1 MVKPFPADDP
11 VMISLKLRLVTTR
24 DYIARWKLALLYAFP
39 IANSLWLGLLRGP
52 QKKSQDQKPD
62 HHGTISGRKAKNN
75 PTNPLTIGI
84 EGPQRAKK
92 QSASAEAMGKIVL
105 GAIFRFFLA
114 YLKKK
119 QYLCSR
125 KGFLKMKLKEIKQAI
140 GSLAEVSGDDEL
152 DICHL
157 LTDSRQLGAEP
168 GHTLFFAIR
177 TAQND
182 GAKYIPELREK
193 GVQAFVTGDS
203 IAALQALAA
212 HVREQFHGTVI
223 GITGSN
229 GKTVVKEWLYQLL
242 KDDYTVIRSPKSYNS
257 QIGVPLSV
265 WGLEPHLTSPQGE
278 EHPLLRRGTGRG
290 LLAIFEAGI
299 SQPGEMERLEP
310 MIRPTIGV
318 ITYIGHEHDENFSS
332 LEQKREE
339 KMKLF
344 VHSEQIIEDPTHQN
358 VRTCA
363 AVMRALGYDEEVIA
377 ERILHQTHETVL
389 KVNLSAL
396 VDNVRYFRSLLK
408 PETKLT
414 CMVKAFAYGAGSVE
428 VSRALQ
434 KANDSFVHRTSS
446 NGTLVDYL
454 AVAVADEGVE
464 LRKAG
469 ITLPIIIMDPEVA
482 AMDLILENNL
492 EPNVYSHQSLKTV
505 IAAAEA
511 KGLENVPIH
520 IKIDSGM
527 HRLGFY
533 KEDIPWLIGKLQQTK
548 AVRVASV
555 FSHLAGSDEAQFD
568 DFTLQQ
574 IRYFDDCAEELKN
587 GLSDVAGLSA
597 ERSILK
603 HILNSAGIERFTDYQ
618 FDMCRLGIGLYGFSF
633 AGARLR
639 NVCSLET
646 TILSVK
652 TVQAGETIGYG
663 RHTKL
668 DEDRVIAVIPIGY
681 ADGFD
686 RRFSNYGGEVYIRG
700 KRCPVVGNVCM
711 DQAMIDVTGTDAR
724 PGDPVEIFGEH
735 VTLQELADKL
745 GTITYEILTSV
756 SRRVQR
762 LYFYE

>member
-1 MVKPFPADDP
+1 MHSQKF
-11 VMISLKLRLVTTR
+11 R
-24 DYIARWKLALLYAFP
+24 D
-39 IANSLWLGLLRGP
+39 
-52 QKKSQDQKPD
+52 
-62 HHGTISGRKAKNN
+62 
-75 PTNPLTIGI
+75 
-84 EGPQRAKK
+84 
-92 QSASAEAMGKIVL
+92 
-105 GAIFRFFLA
+105 
-114 YLKKK
+114 
-119 QYLCSR
+119 
-125 KGFLKMKLKEIKQAI
+125 MKLSEIRKVI
-140 GSLAEVSGDDEL
+140 GNRLRVVGNEDL
-152 DICHL
+152 DIRRL
-157 LTDSRQLGAEP
+157 LIDSRELKSEWQPDEV
-168 GHTLFFAIR
+168 LFFAIK
-177 TAQND
+177 TAKND
-182 GAKYIPELREK
+182 GAKYIPELEAK
-193 GVQAFVTGDS
+193 GVKAFVTEDAIG
-203 IAALQALAA
+203 ALQDLAA
-212 HVREQFHGTVI
+212 YVRTQFNGTVI

-265 WGLEPHLTSPQGE
+265 WQLAGIKNQESGIKTI
-278 EHPLLRRGTGRG
+278 
-290 LLAIFEAGI
+290 AIFEAGI
-299 SQPGEMERLEP
+299 SQPGEMEKLERI
-310 MIRPTIGV
+310 IRPTIGV
-318 ITYIGHEHDENFSS
+318 ITYIGHEHDENFAS
-332 LEQKREE
+332 LEAKRAE

-344 VHSEQIIEDPTHQN
+344 VHSERVIEDPTHQN

-363 AVMRALGYDEEVIA
+363 AVMRALGYDEETIA
-377 ERILHQTHETVL
+377 SRILQQTHEKVL

-428 VSRALQ
+428 VSKALQ
-434 KANDSFVHRTSS
+434 AS
-446 NGTLVDYL
+446 GLVDYL

-464 LRKAG
+464 LRRAG

-505 IAAAEA
+505 IAAADA
-511 KGLENVPIH
+511 KGLEHVPIH

-533 KEDIPWLIGKLQQTK
+533 KEDIPWLVDRLTHQN
-548 AVRVASV
+548 AVQVRSV

-574 IRYFDDCAEELKN
+574 IQYFDACAEELKK
-587 GLSDVAGLSA
+587 GLGD
-597 ERSILK
+597 ERSKGLGILK
-603 HILNSAGIERFTDYQ
+603 HICNSAGIERFSQYQ

-633 AGARLR
+633 VGAKLR
-639 NVCSLET
+639 NVCTLET

-652 TVQAGETIGYG
+652 TVKAGEAIGYG
-663 RHTKL
+663 RLTRL
-668 DEDRVIAVIPIGY
+668 NEDRVIAVIPIGY

-686 RRFSNYGGEVYIRG
+686 RRFSNYGGEVWVRG

-711 DQAMIDVTGTDAR
+711 DQAMVDVTGADAR
-724 PGDPVEIFGEH
+724 PGDIVEVFGDRLPLE
-735 VTLQELADKL
+735 ELANKL

-762 LYFYE
+762 IYFYE

>member
-1 MVKPFPADDP
+1 
-11 VMISLKLRLVTTR
+11 
-24 DYIARWKLALLYAFP
+24 
-39 IANSLWLGLLRGP
+39 
-52 QKKSQDQKPD
+52 
-62 HHGTISGRKAKNN
+62 
-75 PTNPLTIGI
+75 
-84 EGPQRAKK
+84 
-92 QSASAEAMGKIVL
+92 
-105 GAIFRFFLA
+105 
-114 YLKKK
+114 
-119 QYLCSR
+119 
-125 KGFLKMKLKEIKQAI
+125 MKLSEIKSVI
-140 GSLAEVSGDDEL
+140 GDRLQVTGDEDL
-152 DICHL
+152 DIRYL
-157 LTDSRQLGAEP
+157 LTDSRLLGNEP
-168 GHTLFFAIR
+168 EATLFFAIK
-177 TAQND
+177 TAKND
-182 GAKYIPELREK
+182 GAKYIPELQAK
-193 GVQAFVTGDS
+193 GVRAFVTDD
-203 IAALQALAA
+203 AVQALQDLAA
-212 HVREQFHGTVI
+212 YVRAQFTGTVI

-265 WGLEPHLTSPQGE
+265 WQLQPLLTSPQGE

-290 LLAIFEAGI
+290 YLAIFEAGI
-299 SQPGEMERLEP
+299 SQPGEMEKLERI
-310 MIRPTIGV
+310 IRPTIGV
-318 ITYIGHEHDENFSS
+318 ITYIGHEHDENFAS
-332 LEQKREE
+332 LEQKRAE

-344 VHSEQIIEDPTHQN
+344 VHAEQVIEDPTHQN

-363 AVMRALGYDEEVIA
+363 AVMRALGYDEETIA

-408 PETKLT
+408 PTTKLT

-428 VSRALQ
+428 VSKALQ
-434 KANDSFVHRTSS
+434 SS
-446 NGTLVDYL
+446 GLVDYL

-520 IKIDSGM
+520 VKIDSGM

-533 KEDIPWLIGKLQQTK
+533 KEDMPWLIDRLTHQK
-548 AVRVASV
+548 AVRVASI

-568 DFTLQQ
+568 DFTMEQ
-574 IRYFDDCAEELKN
+574 IKYFDSCAEELIK
-587 GLSDVAGLSA
+587 A
-597 ERSILK
+597 ERLKVKGERTPILK
-603 HILNSAGIERFTDYQ
+603 HILNSAGIERFTPFQ

-633 AGARLR
+633 AGAQLR
-639 NVCSLET
+639 NVCTLET

-652 TVQAGETIGYG
+652 TVKAGETIGYG
-663 RHTKL
+663 RHTTL
-668 DEDRVIAVIPIGY
+668 NEDRVIAVIPIGY

-686 RRFSNYGGEVYIRG
+686 RRFSNYGGEVWVRG

-711 DQAMIDVTGTDAR
+711 DQAMIDVTGADAR
-724 PGDPVEIFGEH
+724 PGDIVEVFGEH
-735 VTLQELADKL
+735 MPLEELADKL

>member
-1 MVKPFPADDP
+1 
-11 VMISLKLRLVTTR
+11 
-24 DYIARWKLALLYAFP
+24 
-39 IANSLWLGLLRGP
+39 
-52 QKKSQDQKPD
+52 
-62 HHGTISGRKAKNN
+62 
-75 PTNPLTIGI
+75 
-84 EGPQRAKK
+84 
-92 QSASAEAMGKIVL
+92 
-105 GAIFRFFLA
+105 
-114 YLKKK
+114 
-119 QYLCSR
+119 
-125 KGFLKMKLKEIKQAI
+125 MKLSEIRKVI
-140 GSLAEVSGDDEL
+140 GNRLRVVGNEDL
-152 DICHL
+152 DIRHL
-157 LTDSRQLGAEP
+157 LIDSRELKSEWRP
-168 GHTLFFAIR
+168 DEVLFFAIK
-177 TAQND
+177 TAKND
-182 GAKYIPELREK
+182 GAKYIPELEAK
-193 GVQAFVTGDS
+193 GVKAFVTEDAIG
-203 IAALQALAA
+203 ALQDLAA
-212 HVREQFHGTVI
+212 YVRTQFNGTVI

-265 WGLEPHLTSPQGE
+265 WQLAGIKKQESGIKTI
-278 EHPLLRRGTGRG
+278 
-290 LLAIFEAGI
+290 AIFEAGI
-299 SQPGEMERLEP
+299 SQPGEMEKLERI
-310 MIRPTIGV
+310 IRPTIGV
-318 ITYIGHEHDENFSS
+318 ITYIGHEHDENFAS
-332 LEQKREE
+332 LEAKRAE

-344 VHSEQIIEDPTHQN
+344 VHSERVIEDPTHQN

-363 AVMRALGYDEEVIA
+363 AVMRALGYDEETIA
-377 ERILHQTHETVL
+377 SRILQQTHETVL

-428 VSRALQ
+428 VSKALQ
-434 KANDSFVHRTSS
+434 AS
-446 NGTLVDYL
+446 GLVDYL

-464 LRKAG
+464 LRRAG

-505 IAAAEA
+505 IAAADA
-511 KGLENVPIH
+511 KGLEHVPIH

-533 KEDIPWLIGKLQQTK
+533 KEDIPWLVDRLTHQN
-548 AVRVASV
+548 AVQVRSV

-574 IRYFDDCAEELKN
+574 IQYFDACAEELKK
-587 GLSDVAGLSA
+587 GLGD
-597 ERSILK
+597 ERSKGLGILK
-603 HILNSAGIERFTDYQ
+603 HICNTAGIERFSQYQ

-633 AGARLR
+633 VGAKLR
-639 NVCSLET
+639 NVCTLET

-652 TVQAGETIGYG
+652 TVKAGETIGYG
-663 RHTKL
+663 RHTRL
-668 DEDRVIAVIPIGY
+668 NEDRVIAVIPIGY

-686 RRFSNYGGEVYIRG
+686 RRFSNYGGEVWVRG

-711 DQAMIDVTGTDAR
+711 DQAMVDVTGADAR
-724 PGDPVEIFGEH
+724 PGDIVEVFGDRLPLE
-735 VTLQELADKL
+735 ELANKL

-762 LYFYE
+762 IYFYE

>member
-1 MVKPFPADDP
+1 
-11 VMISLKLRLVTTR
+11 
-24 DYIARWKLALLYAFP
+24 
-39 IANSLWLGLLRGP
+39 
-52 QKKSQDQKPD
+52 
-62 HHGTISGRKAKNN
+62 
-75 PTNPLTIGI
+75 
-84 EGPQRAKK
+84 
-92 QSASAEAMGKIVL
+92 
-105 GAIFRFFLA
+105 
-114 YLKKK
+114 
-119 QYLCSR
+119 
-125 KGFLKMKLKEIKQAI
+125 MKLSEIKKAI
-140 GSLAEVSGDDEL
+140 GSIAQVSGEDEQE
-152 DICHL
+152 IRYL
-157 LTDSRQLGAEP
+157 LTDSRELATEAEQ
-168 GHTLFFAIR
+168 TLFFAIK
-177 TAQND
+177 TAKND
-182 GAKYIPELREK
+182 GANYIPELQAK
-193 GVQAFVTGDS
+193 GVKAFVTGDAL
-203 IAALQALAA
+203 AALQALAA
-212 HVREQFHGTVI
+212 YVRSQFDGIVI

-242 KDDYTVIRSPKSYNS
+242 KEDYTVIRSPRSYNS

-265 WGLEPHLTSPQGE
+265 WQLEGAKSQESGVKTI
-278 EHPLLRRGTGRG
+278 
-290 LLAIFEAGI
+290 AIFEAGI
-299 SQPGEMERLEP
+299 SQPGEMEKLERI
-310 MIRPTIGV
+310 IRPTIGV
-318 ITYIGHEHDENFSS
+318 ITYIGHEHDENFAS

-344 VHSEQIIEDPTHQN
+344 VGAKQVIEDPSHQN

-363 AVMRALGYDEEVIA
+363 AVMRALGYDEETIA
-377 ERILHQTHETVL
+377 SRILHQTHETVL

-428 VSRALQ
+428 VSKALQ
-434 KANDSFVHRTSS
+434 AS
-446 NGTLVDYL
+446 GLVDYL

-464 LRKAG
+464 LRRAG

-533 KEDIPWLIGKLQQTK
+533 KEDMPWLIDRLTHQK

-568 DFTLQQ
+568 DFTLSQ
-574 IRYFDDCAEELKN
+574 IKYFDACAEELK
-587 GLSDVAGLSA
+587 AGLHYP
-597 ERSILK
+597 IIK
-603 HILNSAGIERFTDYQ
+603 HICNSAGIERFSRYQ

-633 AGARLR
+633 AGAQLR
-639 NVCSLET
+639 NVCTLET

-652 TVQAGETIGYG
+652 TVKAGETIGYG

-668 DEDRVIAVIPIGY
+668 TEDRTIAVIPIGY

-686 RRFSNYGGEVYIRG
+686 RRFSNYGGEVWVRG

-711 DQAMIDVTGTDAR
+711 DQAMIDVTGADAR
-724 PGDPVEIFGEH
+724 PGDIAEVFGEH
-735 VTLQELADKL
+735 MPLQELADKL

-762 LYFYE
+762 LYYYE

>member
-1 MVKPFPADDP
+1 M
-11 VMISLKLRLVTTR
+11 
-24 DYIARWKLALLYAFP
+24 LL
-39 IANSLWLGLLRGP
+39 S
-52 QKKSQDQKPD
+52 
-62 HHGTISGRKAKNN
+62 
-75 PTNPLTIGI
+75 
-84 EGPQRAKK
+84 
-92 QSASAEAMGKIVL
+92 
-105 GAIFRFFLA
+105 
-114 YLKKK
+114 
-119 QYLCSR
+119 
-125 KGFLKMKLKEIKQAI
+125 EIKRVI
-140 GSLAEVSGDDEL
+140 GSMAEVSGPDDL
-152 DICHL
+152 DIRHL
-157 LTDSRQLGAEP
+157 LTDSRLLNDKVRPATAS
-168 GHTLFFAIR
+168 HTLFFAIK
-177 TAQND
+177 TEKND
-182 GAKYIPELREK
+182 GARYIPELREK

-203 IAALQALAA
+203 LAALQVLAA
-212 HVREQFHGTVI
+212 YVRSQFRGTVI

-265 WGLEPHLTSPQGE
+265 WQLEPLLTSPHGE
-278 EHPLLRRGTGRG
+278 EHPLLGRGTGRG
-290 LLAIFEAGI
+290 SLAIFEAGI
-299 SQPGEMERLEP
+299 SQPGEMEKLERI
-310 MIRPTIGV
+310 IRPTIGV
-318 ITYIGHEHDENFSS
+318 ITYIGHEHDENFAS

-344 VHSEQIIEDPTHQN
+344 VHSETVIEDPTHQN

-363 AVMRALGYDEEVIA
+363 AVMRALGYDEETIA
-377 ERILHQTHETVL
+377 RRILQQTHETVL

-396 VDNVRYFRSLLK
+396 IDNVRYFRSKLK

-428 VSRALQ
+428 VSKALQ
-434 KANDSFVHRTSS
+434 NGQWTMDNGQCAN
-446 NGTLVDYL
+446 LVDYL

-464 LRKAG
+464 LRRAG

-520 IKIDSGM
+520 VKIDSGM

-533 KEDIPWLIGKLQQTK
+533 KEDMPWLIDKLHSTK

-555 FSHLAGSDEAQFD
+555 FSHLAGSDEPQFD
-568 DFTLQQ
+568 DFTLEQ
-574 IRYFDDCAEELKN
+574 IKYFDSCAEQLK
-587 GLSDVAGLSA
+587 AGLNYP
-597 ERSILK
+597 ILK
-603 HILNSAGIERFTDYQ
+603 HICNSAGIERFAEYQ
-618 FDMCRLGIGLYGFSF
+618 FNMCRLGIGLYGFSF
-633 AGARLR
+633 AGAQLR
-639 NVCSLET
+639 NVCTLET

-652 TVQAGETIGYG
+652 TVKTGETIGYG
-663 RHTKL
+663 RHTTL
-668 DEDRVIAVIPIGY
+668 SEDRTIAVIPIGY

-686 RRFSNYGGEVYIRG
+686 RRFSNYGGEVWVRG

-711 DQAMIDVTGTDAR
+711 DQAMVDVTGADAR
-724 PGDPVEIFGEH
+724 PGDIAEVFGEH
-735 VTLQELADKL
+735 MPLQELADKL

-762 LYFYE
+762 VYFYE

>member
-1 MVKPFPADDP
+1 MQ
-11 VMISLKLRLVTTR
+11 SLKLF
-24 DYIARWKLALLYAFP
+24 I
-39 IANSLWLGLLRGP
+39 
-52 QKKSQDQKPD
+52 
-62 HHGTISGRKAKNN
+62 
-75 PTNPLTIGI
+75 
-84 EGPQRAKK
+84 
-92 QSASAEAMGKIVL
+92 
-105 GAIFRFFLA
+105 
-114 YLKKK
+114 
-119 QYLCSR
+119 
-125 KGFLKMKLKEIKQAI
+125 MKLSEIKQVI
-140 GSLAEVSGDDEL
+140 GSIAQVEGPDEL
-152 DICHL
+152 EIRHL
-157 LTDSRQLGAEP
+157 SIDSRQPSAED
-168 GHTLFFAIR
+168 TLFFAIK
-177 TAQND
+177 TAKND
-182 GAKYIPELREK
+182 GARYIPELREK

-203 IAALQALAA
+203 VAALQALAA
-212 HVREQFHGTVI
+212 HVRAQFKGTVI

-242 KDDYTVIRSPKSYNS
+242 KDDYTIIRSPKSYNS

-265 WGLEPHLTSPQGE
+265 WELSAISRQKAEKPV
-278 EHPLLRRGTGRG
+278 
-290 LLAIFEAGI
+290 LAIFEAGI
-299 SQPGEMERLEP
+299 SQPGEMEKLEP
-310 MIRPTIGV
+310 IIRPTIGV
-318 ITYIGHEHDENFSS
+318 ITYIGHEHDENFVS
-332 LEQKREE
+332 LEQKRAE

-363 AVMRALGYDEEVIA
+363 AVMRALGYDEELIA
-377 ERILHQTHETVL
+377 SRILHQTHETVL

-396 VDNVRYFRSLLK
+396 VENVRYFRGLLK

-428 VSRALQ
+428 VSKALQ
-434 KANDSFVHRTSS
+434 AS
-446 NGTLVDYL
+446 GMVDYL

-511 KGLENVPIH
+511 KGLEHVPIH

-533 KEDIPWLIGKLQQTK
+533 KEDIPWLLEKLKAHK

-574 IRYFDDCAEELKN
+574 IKYFDECAEELKSSLSLGE
-587 GLSDVAGLSA
+587 GLGEV
-597 ERSILK
+597 LK

-633 AGARLR
+633 AGAKLR

-652 TVQAGETIGYG
+652 TVKAGETIGYG

-668 DEDRVIAVIPIGY
+668 EEDRTIAVIPIGY

-686 RRFSNYGGEVYIRG
+686 RRFSNYGGEVWLRG

-724 PGDPVEIFGEH
+724 PGDPVEVFGEH
-735 VTLQELADKL
+735 MPLQELADKL